1 MFKPED
7 IKYITETDLPFA
19 GREHFSMRPELSGYR
34 DVGDY
39 DRFMALDAMSHYAI
53 YFAMADRS
61 YEIGKNKIAR
71 ERHIYLVD
79 VLAIG
84 QIAGYGAISNSL
96 TSSSTYVK
104 DKPLVLNTETVPD
117 FLRQGYGRRRYMAMN
132 AASLLMFSNPI
143 HSREKG
149 NMLSDS
155 AEKTW
160 DSLVREGLAES
171 YEETGASRVRPIQRY
186 RFKTAE

>member
-1 MFKPED
+1 
-7 IKYITETDLPFA
+7 
-19 GREHFSMRPELSGYR
+19 
-34 DVGDY
+34 
-39 DRFMALDAMSHYAI
+39 MALDAMSHYAI

-117 FLRQGYGRRRYMAMN
+117 FLRQGYGRRRYIAMN

-186 RFKTAE
+186 RFKTA